1 MTSSPRTTQGGSL
14 VLTALVIS
22 CAFLMETLDSTIL
35 IAALP
40 AIAADFGVEPLRVN
54 LAVTIYLV
62 TLAAMIPASSWLADR
77 LGARRVFLWA
87 IFSFMV
93 ASVGAALSTSLTML
107 VVMRVLQATAGA
119 MMTPVGRL
127 LLIRAAPREELAN
140 AIAWMSMPVL
150 IGPVLGPMLGGW
162 LVTYASWPWIFLVNL
177 PIGAA
182 ALLVVPRVLPRD
194 TQTEARPFDLRGFL
208 LCAVFLAAAQL
219 VLDQLVHPFLPPV
232 VQVMLAV
239 AIPLAGVAY
248 WWHGRRV
255 ARPALD
261 LSLWKLRLFRIGFF
275 SGGLSRAGLNAVP
288 FLLQLQLQLGFGW
301 TAAKAGTTVFAV
313 AAGALVLKPL
323 MRSVLGVLGFRRT
336 LFWNGLLGA
345 ALTVCIGLLTAST
358 PEWLILG
365 VVLAYGVARS
375 LQFNAV
381 NTLLYADV
389 PDERKS
395 ASTALGGVGQQVSM
409 ALGISVAAILV
420 AQFRGAGMAPQ
431 AQAISAALFLVAAL
445 TAVSALLFYRSMTAE
460 DGASVTRNRN
470 RARGR

>member
-1 MTSSPRTTQGGSL
+1 MTKAPRTAEGRSL

-40 AIAADFGVEPLRVN
+40 AVAADFGVAPLRVN

-77 LGARRVFLWA
+77 FGARRVFLWA
-87 IFSFMV
+87 IFGFMV
-93 ASVGAALSTSLTML
+93 TSVGAALSSSLTML

-127 LLIRAAPREELAN
+127 LLIRAAPKDELAN

-182 ALLVVPRVLPRD
+182 ALLIVPRILPAD
-194 TQTEARPFDLRGFL
+194 AGTERRSFDLRGFL
-208 LCAVFLAAAQL
+208 LCAAVLAAAQL
-219 VLDQLVHPFLPPV
+219 LLDQLVHPFLPAWARWG
-232 VQVMLAV
+232 LAALV
-239 AIPLAGVAY
+239 PLAALGY
-248 WWHGRRV
+248 WRHAARA

-261 LSLWKLRLFRIGFF
+261 LTLWRLRLFRIGFF
-275 SGGLSRAGLNAVP
+275 AGGLSRLGLNAVP

-301 TAAKAGTTVFAV
+301 SAARAGTTVFAV

-323 MRSVLGVLGFRRT
+323 MRRVLGWLGFRAT

-345 ALTVCIGLLTAST
+345 VLTGVLALLGPQTPQALL
-358 PEWLILG
+358 LV

-389 PDERKS
+389 PAERQS

-420 AQFRGAGMAPQ
+420 AQFEAAGLAPPQ
-431 AQAISAALFLVAAL
+431 SAISAAMIVVALLTALSGALFLFSL
-445 TAVSALLFYRSMTAE
+445 TAQ
-460 DGASVTRNRN
+460 DGAAVSRR
-470 RARGR
+470 RARPS